1 MEKKKPKVNAKKFLE
16 DFRAGK
22 SDEDLMSLHGLDQ
35 RGLNKVLRI
44 LVERKLLDEA
54 ELLAGHSF
62 RSAAA
67 HEAAPL
73 RNSRRGVRSALDSH
87 DEPRADLTPRSHP
100 RLHRPSPIPGSDT
113 DGDTTCPQCG
123 AAVTKKALTC
133 PECGHVLPGEER
145 WANVEPKRGFFD
157 RVPPKLLGAL
167 VALPVAAVV
176 LYVFKDMI
184 VPIAEVKIER
194 QREAF
199 KQELAKSRESIQAAK
214 EVARKRG
221 VRGVQAVVERLIAE
235 EILQSVEPD
244 YSTFVAG
251 PRWKETSLH
260 EKELHLSEIRSAMR
274 KANMDGEFDLIDS
287 GGGLLARVNQSSIK
301 FGGGDDN
308 SDATWS
314 PEEKNEPPGARE
326 SVKDILRRN
335 LERRLSPDK
344 PRGSP

>member
-1 MEKKKPKVNAKKFLE
+1 
-16 DFRAGK
+16 
-22 SDEDLMSLHGLDQ
+22 
-35 RGLNKVLRI
+35 
-44 LVERKLLDEA
+44 
-54 ELLAGHSF
+54 
-62 RSAAA
+62 
-67 HEAAPL
+67 
-73 RNSRRGVRSALDSH
+73 
-87 DEPRADLTPRSHP
+87 
-100 RLHRPSPIPGSDT
+100 
-113 DGDTTCPQCG
+113 
-123 AAVTKKALTC
+123 VTKKALTC

-145 WANVEPKRGFFD
+145 WANVEPKKGFFD

-176 LYVFKDMI
+176 FYVFKDMI

-244 YSTFVAG
+244 YGTFVAG
-251 PRWKETSLH
+251 HRWNEISTQEKETY
-260 EKELHLSEIRSAMR
+260 LSEIRSALR
-274 KANMDGEFDLIDS
+274 QANMDGEFDLIDT
-287 GGGLLARVNQSSIK
+287 GGGLLARVNQSSINL
-301 FGGGDDN
+301 GGIDD
-308 SDATWS
+308 SPDTAWS
-314 PEEKNEPPGARE
+314 AEEKSEPPGARE

-344 PRGSP
+344 PRGEP

>member
-1 MEKKKPKVNAKKFLE
+1 MEKKKPKVNARKFLE

-62 RSAAA
+62 RSVAS
-67 HEAAPL
+67 HEAAPS
-73 RNSRRGVRSALDSH
+73 RNPPVDSRVG
-87 DEPRADLTPRSHP
+87 
-100 RLHRPSPIPGSDT
+100 LHRPSPIPGSDT
-113 DGDTTCPQCG
+113 NDDTRCSQCG
-123 AAVTKKALTC
+123 AAVTKNALTC

-145 WANVEPKRGFFD
+145 WANVEPKKGFFD

-176 LYVFKDMI
+176 FYVFKDMI
-184 VPIAEVKIER
+184 VPIAEVKIDR

-214 EVARKRG
+214 ELARKRG
-221 VRGVQAVVERLIAE
+221 VKGVQAFVERLIAE

-251 PRWKETSLH
+251 RRWNEISSH
-260 EKELHLSEIRSAMR
+260 EKEMYLSEIRSAMR
-274 KANMDGEFDLIDS
+274 KANMDGEFDVIDP

-301 FGGGDDN
+301 FGGGDDS
-308 SDATWS
+308 SDVTWS
-314 PEEKNEPPGARE
+314 AEQKSGPPGSKEA
-326 SVKDILRRN
+326 VKDILRRN

-344 PRGSP
+344 PRGEP